1 LYSYKSK
8 VKAIWLKVK
17 AKPFRA
23 IRYVLVGMIGL
34 FAVFLLSIY
43 IGVFGKIPTA
53 DYLKKLKNPVT
64 STLYDARGESIG
76 LYFLQN
82 RSNVDLAQLPEALKN
97 ALVATEDARFYEH
110 GGIDY
115 KSYGRVFIKSI
126 ILGQNAGGG
135 STVTQQVAKNIF
147 GRKKQFFLSTPINK
161 FRELFIARRL
171 ESVYSKDEILLLYFN
186 TVSFGENIYGI
197 EKASLRFF
205 NKPPEQLTITE
216 SATLVGLLKA
226 PSYYSPRNHPE
237 RAERRRNTV
246 LNQMVKYGFLSD
258 EEKIEA
264 QVPLVIN
271 YQASKKQS
279 SFSTYYKNFVEAE
292 FNTWAQQHPAPDGHI
307 YNLHTDG
314 LKITTTLNSSIQKS
328 SEKALQKQVERL
340 QVLMDKYWAATTT
353 EGGKEALLDKIVQE
367 QTAVKRMKAKNAT
380 AGSITEFSM
389 KVKERDFWNIGKG
402 YEPRLQ
408 SLRDSIATSLNRL
421 HAAVFTVNSRSGAIL
436 GYVGGID
443 YGFSQTDNVV
453 TKKQVGSTFK
463 PITYLAALERGQY
476 PCNYYNNTLMTYK
489 QYEDWRPKNAS
500 GRYGGSYSMH
510 GALANSVN
518 TVSVQLQ
525 LNVGVEKVIE
535 QAKKMGITTTL
546 PEVPSIV
553 LGTAELT
560 LFEMVTAYGSI
571 ANGGTRI
578 QPYAIQRIEDEDGN
592 EIYKHTPTGGKRV
605 ATVQHVKE
613 LQKMMEEVITEGSAS
628 GMKNYEIG
636 YNLIGKTGTTQNN
649 GDGWFIGASPE
660 IVVGAWVGTRDKR
673 VHFEKTYHGSGAN
686 TAMPMVASV
695 FKGLSSWKSPM
706 LTNFEYDFDY
716 FPCPSF
722 LEMDATEA
730 KTFAQ
735 LDTTY
740 LYNLRRKDTLIIDE
754 VLPVIQDTAK
764 VQVVDPIVN

>member
-1 LYSYKSK
+1 LYNYSDKFK
-8 VKAIWLKVK
+8 VIWRKIK
-17 AKPFRA
+17 AKPFKSA
-23 IRYVLVGMIGL
+23 GYMLLGVVGVSI
-34 FAVFLLSIY
+34 VFLLSIY

-53 DYLKKLKNPVT
+53 AYLKKLKNPVT
-64 STLYDARGESIG
+64 STLYDSRGESIG

-82 RSNVDLAQLPEALKN
+82 RSNVDLDQLPDALKN

-110 GGIDY
+110 AGIDY
-115 KSYGRVFIKSI
+115 KSYGRVFVKSI

-161 FRELFIARRL
+161 IRELFIARRL

-186 TVSFGENIYGI
+186 TVSFGENVYGI

-205 NKPPEQLTITE
+205 NKPPEQLSITE
-216 SATLVGLLKA
+216 SATLIGLLKA
-226 PSYYSPRNHPE
+226 PTYYSPRNYPE

-246 LNQMVKYGFLSD
+246 LDQMVKYGFLTD
-258 EEKIEA
+258 NEKIQA

-271 YQASKKQS
+271 YQTSKKVS
-279 SFSTYYKNFVEAE
+279 SFSTYYKNYVETE
-292 FNTWAQQHPAPDGHI
+292 FNEWAQSNPAPDGHI

-314 LKITTTLNSSIQKS
+314 LKVTTTLNNSIQKS
-328 SEKALQKQVERL
+328 SEKALQRQIERL

-353 EGGKEALLDKIVQE
+353 EGGKEVLLDKIIQE

-380 AGSITEFSM
+380 PASIETFAN
-389 KVKERDFWNIGKG
+389 KIKEREFWNIGKG

-421 HAAVFTVNSRSGAIL
+421 HASIFTINSRSGAIL

-443 YGFSQTDNVV
+443 YGFSQTDNVLSV
-453 TKKQVGSTFK
+453 KQVGSTFK
-463 PITYLAALERGQY
+463 PITYLAALEKGQE
-476 PCNYYNNTLMTYK
+476 PCSYYNNALTTYK
-489 QYEDWRPKNAS
+489 QYEDWKPKNAN

-510 GALANSVN
+510 GALANSIN

-525 LNVGVEKVIE
+525 LNVGTERVIA
-535 QAKKMGITTTL
+535 QAKKMGVTTAL
-546 PEVPSIV
+546 PDVPSIV
-553 LGTAELT
+553 LGTAELS
-560 LFEMVTAYGSI
+560 LFEMVTAYASI
-571 ANGGTRI
+571 ANGGTRV
-578 QPYAIQRIEDEDGN
+578 QPYAIQRVEDENGV
-592 EIYKHTPTGGKRV
+592 ELYKHTATSGKRV
-605 ATVQHVKE
+605 ASVQHVKE

-628 GMKNYEIG
+628 GMQNYEIG

-660 IVVGAWVGTRDKR
+660 VVVGAWVGTRDKR
-673 VHFEKTYHGSGAN
+673 VHFEKTHYGSGAN
-686 TAMPMVASV
+686 TAMPMVASI

-706 LTNFEYDFDY
+706 LTNFDYDFDH

-730 KTFAQ
+730 KKFAQ
-735 LDTTY
+735 TDTMY
-740 LYNLRRKDTLIIDE
+740 LYNLRRKDTLLIQDQPSSIIDS
-754 VLPVIQDTAK
+754 TK
-764 VQVVDPIVN
+764 VEAVVPIIN